1 MDITSGT
8 FWQGM
13 GIFLAIILS
22 PAAVVMVAT
31 GVQMLW
37 ERAWQRGYDEAW
49 ARAVHAQDNGMRLI

>member
-1 MDITSGT
+1 MDVTSSE

-22 PAAVVMVAT
+22 PVAVVMVAT

-49 ARAVHAQDNGMRLI
+49 SRAVEASNNGMRLI

>member
-1 MDITSGT
+1 MDVTSSD
-8 FWQGM
+8 FWYGL
-13 GIFLAIILS
+13 GIFLAIVLS

-49 ARAVHAQDNGMRLI
+49 SRAVEAQANGMRLI

>member
-1 MDITSGT
+1 MNVASSE

-22 PAAVVMVAT
+22 PVAVVMVAT

-37 ERAWQRGYDEAW
+37 ERAWRRGYDEAW
-49 ARAVHAQDNGMRLI
+49 SRAVEASNNGMRLI